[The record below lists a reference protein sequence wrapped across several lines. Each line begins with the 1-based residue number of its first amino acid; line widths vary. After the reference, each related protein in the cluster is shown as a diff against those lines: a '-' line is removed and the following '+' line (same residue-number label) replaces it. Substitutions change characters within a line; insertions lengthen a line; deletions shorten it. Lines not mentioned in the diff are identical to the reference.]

1 MREINI
7 DVRDLSL
14 SGAKNSF
21 LTVQSSALIDESRV
35 KEDIDNRCAFFY
47 CKMSDERY
55 NSASAIFCALLLQ
68 FLSPA
73 TTESPHPAIVDA
85 YFSKE
90 DRGPKPASLT
100 ASEAAHLLFE
110 VSKEY
115 TTTKIIIDG
124 LDECEEQER
133 ERLFPE
139 LRQLLQ
145 KRPQGLKIAIS
156 SRDSDDIVRKLKHD
170 RAIAVDKDANSADL
184 AKFIKIAVG
193 ESQLLRGQI
202 SSDLRQKVIHS
213 LERDADGM

>member
-1 MREINI
+1 M
-7 DVRDLSL
+7 DD
-14 SGAKNSF
+14 
-21 LTVQSSALIDESRV
+21 D
-35 KEDIDNRCAFFY
+35 
-47 CKMSDERY
+47 RY
-55 NSASAIFCALLLQ
+55 NSASAIFRALLLQ
-68 FLSPA
+68 FISPA
-73 TTESPHPAIVDA
+73 STESLHPAIVDA

-90 DRGPKPASLT
+90 GRGPEPASLT

-133 ERLFPE
+133 EKIIPE

-145 KRPQGLKIAIS
+145 KRSRGLKIAIS
-156 SRDSDDIVRKLKHD
+156 SRDSDDIVRNLQHD
-170 RAIAVDKDANSADL
+170 RAIIVDKDANSEDL
-184 AKFIKIAVG
+184 AKFIKVIVE

-202 SSDLRQKVIHS
+202 SSDLRKKVIHS